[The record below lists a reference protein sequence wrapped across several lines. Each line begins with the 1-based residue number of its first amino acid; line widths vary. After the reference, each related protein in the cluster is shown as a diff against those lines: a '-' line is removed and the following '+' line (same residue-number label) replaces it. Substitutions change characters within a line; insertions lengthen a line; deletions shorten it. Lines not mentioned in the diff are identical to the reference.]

1 MGDEVTIMDGSAS
14 NGFATRQ
21 LKRAATLQLANDSED
36 MQQAL
41 RRRAE
46 HTSYLAMMK
55 DNERVQQLIDD
66 KRDPDELRGNL
77 LKKFTVKDNSHY
89 AANDRRWEW
98 REWCTT
104 RWGPLKAH
112 IDMYMTREEF
122 IHRAYVLR
130 K

>member
-1 MGDEVTIMDGSAS
+1 
-14 NGFATRQ
+14 
-21 LKRAATLQLANDSED
+21 
-36 MQQAL
+36 
-41 RRRAE
+41 
-46 HTSYLAMMK
+46 MK

-66 KRDPDELRGNL
+66 KRDPDDLRGNL

-122 IHRAYVLR
+122 IHRAYVVQHQDKAYDNDPQSAMHR
-130 K
+130 RTPHTKP